1 MFTEEELTGIRAQLT
16 KRRLLLLVPAL
27 LLAGA
32 AVLLIVIRMGL
43 RDDAVAALH
52 DPKVMSDIRTCEIV
66 STVCMALALVW
77 LIFAHGLF
85 YSPLKKYEKHLD
97 GVLHGRTHEIC
108 GAWAGVSGD
117 VSEMDGVPSRA
128 VGLTVPDD
136 KGRDVER
143 LFYWD
148 IQKPLPDVAQGTR
161 VKLVYHGKQVVSLEP
176 AEDSDAE

>member
-1 MFTEEELTGIRAQLT
+1 MFTEEELSRIRSQIS
-16 KRRLLLLVPAL
+16 RRRILILLPAVLLV
-27 LLAGA
+27 GA
-32 AVLLIVIRMGL
+32 AIALIVIRMGL
-43 RDDAVAALH
+43 CADAVAAMH
-52 DPKVMSDIRTCEIV
+52 DPKVMSEIRTCEIV
-66 STVCMALALVW
+66 STVCVGLALIW
-77 LIFAHGLF
+77 LIFAFGKRF
-85 YSPLKKYEKHLD
+85 SPLRKSEKHLD

-117 VSEMDGVPSRA
+117 ISEMDGVPSRS
-128 VGLTVPDD
+128 VGLTVLDD

-161 VKLVYHGKQVVSLEP
+161 VKLVYHGKQIVSLEP